1 MALRAVHRN
10 EATVT
15 LVVRLTARL
24 WLLVGTWG
32 WADTPLRWA
41 LLALCVVHDLWLW
54 SRLRAGR
61 GPGVRWRVAADLVDA
76 TVWSLLGWAHYPH
89 TAAVMV
95 VIPLVAFVSARRL
108 STGLVLTAVTIGVT
122 AAARSLVGSEPYLVV
137 TTGFVLIGVLLGR
150 SLVWLVAE
158 EVRRHEALVERSAQ
172 ASLAAARLAG
182 RNAVVTGVGAEAID
196 QLQVTIFAL
205 GGAGVDEATELRK
218 VVSQHKQQLGRATR
232 AEAYY
237 LRDACDVYSQATRSS
252 EPDASRFT
260 FFDVDPSAGT
270 VVVSRSQA
278 RLLWQHLAGRGG
290 GVVRVRSATVGP
302 NGEVSVQVDDET
314 VVLPAV
320 DGQPLSLSVMAA
332 GVAAMAAYVLILA
345 VPQHSVVPAAIALP
359 VAALLLLSTVVA
371 HRVLRRWGP
380 PGNPWWP

>member
-1 MALRAVHRN
+1 MGRHPR
-10 EATVT
+10 
-15 LVVRLTARL
+15 
-24 WLLVGTWG
+24 
-32 WADTPLRWA
+32 RWA

-196 QLQVTIFAL
+196 QL
-205 GGAGVDEATELRK
+205 GDHLRP
-218 VVSQHKQQLGRATR
+218 GWRR
-232 AEAYY
+232 
-237 LRDACDVYSQATRSS
+237 
-252 EPDASRFT
+252 
-260 FFDVDPSAGT
+260 G
-270 VVVSRSQA
+270 
-278 RLLWQHLAGRGG
+278 GRGDRAAQG
-290 GVVRVRSATVGP
+290 RV
-302 NGEVSVQVDDET
+302 
-314 VVLPAV
+314 PAQAAARPG
-320 DGQPLSLSVMAA
+320 DPRRDRRPAA
-332 GVAAMAAYVLILA
+332 GV
-345 VPQHSVVPAAIALP
+345 PLP
-359 VAALLLLSTVVA
+359 
-371 HRVLRRWGP
+371 R
-380 PGNPWWP
+380 